1 MTTCAT
7 REPAS
12 PWTSSSPRL
21 PKTWAS
27 KSGRFS
33 SCPTARGTAA
43 SKWGHTAATRC
54 ASASISGTGFK
65 LNVEATF
72 NISTPAKTSKCVL
85 HKRHG
90 NAIVSPRSHDR
101 SHLQLRRDAAPGFSS
116 ARHRRGAQA
125 GLLGLAPITCFT
137 RTRPW
142 CSLCKN
148 MKVSLNPELER
159 FVEEKV
165 RAGQYQSADE
175 VVNSAVAMLR
185 QQETLSAEDIAELRR
200 EIAIGL
206 EQLDRGESAPWDA
219 AALKNKLRRRAG
231 SY

>member
-1 MTTCAT
+1 
-7 REPAS
+7 
-12 PWTSSSPRL
+12 
-21 PKTWAS
+21 
-27 KSGRFS
+27 
-33 SCPTARGTAA
+33 
-43 SKWGHTAATRC
+43 
-54 ASASISGTGFK
+54 
-65 LNVEATF
+65 
-72 NISTPAKTSKCVL
+72 
-85 HKRHG
+85 
-90 NAIVSPRSHDR
+90 
-101 SHLQLRRDAAPGFSS
+101 
-116 ARHRRGAQA
+116 
-125 GLLGLAPITCFT
+125 
-137 RTRPW
+137 
-142 CSLCKN
+142 

-219 AALKNKLRRRAG
+219 AALKDKLRRRAG